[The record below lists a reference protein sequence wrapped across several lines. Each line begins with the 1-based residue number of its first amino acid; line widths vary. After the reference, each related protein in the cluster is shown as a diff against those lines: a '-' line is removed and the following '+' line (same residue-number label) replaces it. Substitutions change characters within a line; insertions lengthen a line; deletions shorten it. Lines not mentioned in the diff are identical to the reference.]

1 VSNLLYGSAFFRKFN
16 NKDNLDYIN
25 ANDDSIPFQF
35 KPTLRF
41 IHLIHVFSTV
51 FLVSAEAKA
60 EDINS
65 EPQPLGK
72 NNIGE
77 LNKLYLIPLFPSRM
91 KIQVSVEHHYIF
103 FDNTLKKK
111 YFRYEI

>member
-1 VSNLLYGSAFFRKFN
+1 
-16 NKDNLDYIN
+16 
-25 ANDDSIPFQF
+25 
-35 KPTLRF
+35 
-41 IHLIHVFSTV
+41 V

-72 NNIGE
+72 NNKGE

-91 KIQVSVEHHYIF
+91 KIQISLEHHSIF